1 MFAKMSVQKPYT
13 VAVGI
18 ILVLVLGVISFMN
31 MTTDLLPS
39 MNLPYIVVY
48 TTYVGA
54 SPETVENEVT
64 RPLEAAMATV
74 GDLKNITSTS
84 ADNVSTI
91 TLEFNNGASM
101 DTAMLELSAKI
112 DSVAPSF
119 PDGVGTP
126 TMVKINPDM
135 LPVVVAAVDMEGS
148 DIIAL
153 SEYVDGT
160 LINELEGID
169 GVASVSASGLIEEE
183 ITVSIEQELIDQV
196 NSIILKE
203 VDEELYEVE
212 QELIDGEKQ
221 LNEAKSRLAK
231 EGKAGLQQIDDALTQ
246 IQQGQT
252 QMPQMIAQL
261 QQQKQQLQQQLEQ
274 TQAAIPQLEAALDA
288 MGDISM
294 GEQEQQML
302 EQLESRLAQLRQ
314 EKEAAQEQ
322 LDQVNQQLAG
332 ATPTPAPTVTPEPT
346 PQPTAKPRTTPR
358 PIKEQEDALAALVG
372 GATPTPAP
380 TAGGD
385 EGEESHG
392 GQATAAPSP
401 KPSPAPS
408 SAAIGDIEQIEESAK
423 WLGASVAYAAEVDAD
438 LEELEAE
445 KARLEAQIAQLEE
458 QIRQIE
464 SSSSYQSLTQL
475 SQAAAQ
481 KQQLESQLAQAQAAI
496 PQLEAGI
503 QQMDQAAAKLEQGI
517 VPGGYIEGIDEDT
530 DLAQAEE
537 QLIQTRAQVKTQL
550 SKAESQIEA
559 AQKELGEAR
568 KEFEEKREEA
578 FEEADLDGVITVTM
592 IGQIIGAQNLSMP
605 AGYLTEDGQDY
616 LVRVG
621 EEFQSVEELAD
632 TILFT
637 LDLDSL
643 KEVRLKD
650 VATVEITNNADT
662 VYAKVNGNDGIM
674 LSFQKQA
681 TFSTAQ
687 VADNILAKF
696 EELHGRV
703 TGLRFTPLLDQG
715 VYIDMVID
723 SVLSNLMSGAVLA
736 VLVLLLFLGDYRPT
750 LIIALSIPT
759 SVVVAFVVMYFTGI
773 TLNVM
778 SLAGLALGVGMLV
791 DNSIVVLENIYRL
804 HNERVPILRA
814 CVTGTT
820 QMGGAIF
827 SSTLTTVCVFLPLV
841 FITGIAR
848 ELFTDMGLTI
858 TYSLMASLVVAM
870 TVVPVLAAK
879 VLRRQKPRK
888 HRLFGAFLRGYD
900 KVLASVLKFKLPVLV
915 LTVALLAYSLN
926 YAASMGTAFIPEVDS
941 TQMTAT
947 LNTPLDATFEEKTAL
962 ADQVLQELL
971 QVEEVET
978 IGVFDSGG
986 AMSTITTAG
995 AGSISYYIQLKE
1007 DKARRNTDIALE
1019 IQDRMR
1025 EMGVDL
1031 SVKTN
1036 NMDITTLYGS
1046 GISVE
1051 VRGPE
1056 LDQLRAYATDI
1067 AQKLAQIEGTVDVS
1081 DGQEETVPEV
1091 TLTVDKEKAIAKNLT
1106 VAQIYQYVAMLVSDG
1121 VEVST
1126 MTADGKSYAV
1136 MAVDNENLNLT
1147 REELADKTIE
1157 VEKTDGTIIQVRLGD
1172 VCDIS
1177 ETLSLSSINRTQQQY
1192 VVAASCGVDEDH
1204 NVGLINREVEELA
1217 ASYPLEEGY
1226 SITITGEG
1234 DTIASTLGDL
1244 ITMIALAV
1252 VLIYL
1257 IMVAQF
1263 QSFLMPFIVLFTIP
1277 LAITGGLLV
1286 LIFTGIELSMVAM
1299 LGFLILAGVIVN
1311 NGIVFVETVNQL
1323 REEGMEKRQAL
1334 RQAGQLRMR
1343 PILMTALT
1351 TILGMST
1358 MALGSGM
1365 GAELMQ
1371 PLALV
1376 TIGGLTYGTLLT
1388 MFVVPVLYDLFTRKT
1403 YKVRRIESFQ
1413 QENQNQEGRQAAPA
1427 QSGTAPTEAQNPSGQ
1442 DMDPPQSQEDLD
1454 AEYAAF
1460 VAGVEDEEDNPPAQS
1475 PD

>member
-18 ILVLVLGVISFMN
+18 ILVLVLGAISFMN

-54 SPETVENEVT
+54 SPEEVEDQVT

-101 DTAMLELSAKI
+101 DTAMLELNAKI
-112 DSVAPSF
+112 DTVAPSF

-135 LPVVVAAVDMEGS
+135 LPVIVAAVDMEGS
-148 DIIAL
+148 DIIQL
-153 SEYVDGT
+153 SEYVDST
-160 LINELEGID
+160 LLGELEGID

-183 ITVSIEQELIDQV
+183 ITVSIQQELVDQV

-203 VDEELYEVE
+203 IDEELYEVE
-212 QELIDGEKQ
+212 QQLIDGERQ
-221 LNEAKSRLAK
+221 LNAAKSRLAK
-231 EGKAGLQQIDDALTQ
+231 EGKAGLQQIDEALAQ

-252 QMPQMIAQL
+252 QMPQMTAQL
-261 QQQKQQLQQQLEQ
+261 QQQKLQLQQQLQE
-274 TQAAIPQLEAALDA
+274 TQAALPQLEAALAA
-288 MGDISM
+288 MGQVSM
-294 GEQEQQML
+294 GDQERQML
-302 EQLESRLAQLRQ
+302 EQLQERLAQLNQ
-314 EKEAAQEQ
+314 EKDQAQQ
-322 LDQVNQQLAG
+322 RLDQVNGQLAG
-332 ATPTPAPTVTPEPT
+332 TTPTPAPTAT
-346 PQPTAKPRTTPR
+346 PQPTPGPTEKPRTTPR
-358 PIKEQEDALAALVG
+358 PNQQQEDALAALVG
-372 GATPTPAP
+372 KATPTPAP
-380 TAGGD
+380 T
-385 EGEESHG
+385 
-392 GQATAAPSP
+392 QAPTQAPAPTAA
-401 KPSPAPS
+401 AV
-408 SAAIGDIEQIEESAK
+408 GDIPQEEESAR
-423 WLGASVAYAAEVDAD
+423 WLGGVAYAAENPEDIQA
-438 LEELEAE
+438 LEAE
-445 KARLEAQIAQLEE
+445 KARLEAQIAQLEGE
-458 QIRQIE
+458 IRQIE
-464 SSSSYQSLTQL
+464 QSSAYQSLIQL

-481 KQQLESQLAQAQAAI
+481 KEELERQLAQAQAAI

-503 QQMDQAAAKLEQGI
+503 AQLEEAAAKLEQGI
-517 VPGGYIEGIDEDT
+517 VPGGYIQGIEEDT
-530 DLAQAEE
+530 DLAQAE
-537 QLIQTRAQVKTQL
+537 QTLIQTREEVSAQL
-550 SKAESQIEA
+550 RKAEDQIEA
-559 AQKELGEAR
+559 AQKELGEGR
-568 KEFEEKREEA
+568 KEFEEEREKA

-605 AGYLTEDGQDY
+605 AGYLTEAGQDY

-650 VATVEITNNADT
+650 VAQVGITNNADT

-681 TFSTAQ
+681 TYSTAQ

-1091 TLTVDKEKAIAKNLT
+1091 TLTVDKEKAIANNLT

-1177 ETLSLSSINRTQQQY
+1177 ETLSLSSINRAQQQY

-1358 MALGSGM
+1358 MALGTGM

-1388 MFVVPVLYDLFTRKT
+1388 LFVVPALYDMFTRKT
-1403 YKVRRIESFQ
+1403 YTVRKIEQDDGPSAPSP
-1413 QENQNQEGRQAAPA
+1413 QAEPSAESRTAPA
-1427 QSGTAPTEAQNPSGQ
+1427 QEAE
-1442 DMDPPQSQEDLD
+1442 PPQTAEDLD

-1460 VAGVEDEEDNPPAQS
+1460 VAGADDDPPAQS